1 MTSHNHD
8 TDPSEAR
15 MSVDREDFHHAQ
27 RQIAK
32 ALDWRRGTWAVL
44 DLETTG
50 LGEQDRI
57 CEIALVMMREGAVV
71 EAWSSLVNPGIPI
84 PPEATAV
91 HGIADAM
98 VLGAPTIQQLRVEVQ
113 ARIRKADV
121 LVGYNI
127 YKADQPWLERELPGV
142 IGPVPVIDPLVIVRS
157 RQVGK
162 FWKSDYAAPTE
173 CPICDED
180 KPEPTPR
187 PKVAGRHSLARAAER
202 LECCG
207 EEQGFETVTHRAAW
221 DALLAG
227 RVLWR
232 LVHWCGKDARRTE
245 GLLREEAARQEAEIQ
260 AFKAKMAA
268 EDQAK
273 RERRRE
279 SLALRVRELEAEN
292 ERLKRHV
299 DEVEIYAAKLAA
311 VHGRP
316 GFMGDVG

>member
-8 TDPSEAR
+8 NEPSEGR
-15 MSVDREDFHHAQ
+15 MSVDRE
-27 RQIAK
+27 

-57 CEIALVMMREGAVV
+57 CEIAIVMMREGAVV

-91 HGIADAM
+91 HGITDAM
-98 VLGAPTIQQLRVEVQ
+98 VLDAPTIQQLRVEVLV
-113 ARIRKADV
+113 RIRQAAA

-142 IGPVPVIDPLVIVRS
+142 VGPVPVIDPLVIVRS
-157 RQVGK
+157 RSVGK
-162 FWKSDYAAPTE
+162 FWKSDYQPPAE

-207 EEQGFETVTHRAAW
+207 EEQGFEEVAHRAAW

-227 RVLWR
+227 RILWQVIG
-232 LVHWCGKDARRTE
+232 LCGRDPARTE
-245 GLLREEAARQEAEIQ
+245 SLLREEGARQEAELQ
-260 AFKAKMAA
+260 AFRARMAA

-292 ERLKRHV
+292 DRLKRRV

-311 VHGRP
+311 ALGKP
-316 GFMGDVG
+316 AFTGDAA